1 MGSLPLGMMD
11 ALTSAEAN
19 TIFHSHRLHP
29 LPKQKAV
36 TPGLIPTLN
45 FQTVFQT
52 VFQTQQGYGVDTN
65 CSQFAP
71 TLAFSALHSLRH
83 VQMQQYQ

>member
-1 MGSLPLGMMD
+1 MESLPLGMMD

-19 TIFHSHRLHP
+19 TVFHTHRLHP

-36 TPGLIPTLN
+36 TPALIPTLN
-45 FQTVFQT
+45 FQT